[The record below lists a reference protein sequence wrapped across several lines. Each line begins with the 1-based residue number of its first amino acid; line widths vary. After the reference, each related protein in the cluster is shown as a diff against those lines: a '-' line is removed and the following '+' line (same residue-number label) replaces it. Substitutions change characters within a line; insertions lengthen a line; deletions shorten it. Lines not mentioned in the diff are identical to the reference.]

1 MFHSA
6 DATPLYPVE
15 NTPDGAVVVT
25 TLALTCS
32 NPSYILGSTIGVIQ
46 GDGRGLDY
54 GSSGC
59 LRYWH
64 PGPLPRER
72 PEGPDSAAGRV
83 FF

>member
-6 DATPLYPVE
+6 DAAPLYPVE
-15 NTPDGAVVVT
+15 NTDAGAVVVT

-32 NPSYILGSTIGVIQ
+32 DPDSRS
-46 GDGRGLDY
+46 LDY
-54 GSSGC
+54 GSCGC

-64 PGPLPRER
+64 PGPWPRER
-72 PEGPDSAAGRV
+72 PEGPHSAAGRV